1 MHSVVTVE
9 CHSAALDRAVTYT
22 ALVPQAG
29 TPPFAVLY
37 QLHGASDDHRA
48 WLEKSNLLRLRRRAA
63 ARGGDAV
70 GREQLHVGAVG
81 EAGRR
86 RHPGGTSSARFACG
100 PGRAAIG
107 GLSMGG
113 YGAIRLGLL
122 YPHRYA
128 SIFAHSSRLAESADD
143 HDVGVVAERL
153 ERATMPALAFDCG
166 VDDHLIDDSRRFH
179 ARLDALGVPHQYR
192 EHPGA
197 HTWEYWDEH
206 VREALAWHV
215 RVLGL

>member
-1 MHSVVTVE
+1 M
-9 CHSAALDRAVTYT
+9 
-22 ALVPQAG
+22 
-29 TPPFAVLY
+29 VL
-37 QLHGASDDHRA
+37 
-48 WLEKSNLLRLRRRAA
+48 
-63 ARGGDAV
+63 
-70 GREQLHVGAVG
+70 
-81 EAGRR
+81 
-86 RHPGGTSSARFACG
+86 
-100 PGRAAIG
+100 
-107 GLSMGG
+107 
-113 YGAIRLGLL
+113 
-122 YPHRYA
+122 

-143 HDVGVVAERL
+143 HDVGVVAQRMERV
-153 ERATMPALAFDCG
+153 TMPALAFDCG

>member
-9 CHSAALDRAVTYT
+9 CHSAALDRVVTYT
-22 ALVPQAG
+22 ALVPQSG

-48 WLEKSNLLRLRRRAA
+48 WLYKSNLLRYVDGLPLLVVMPS
-63 ARGGDAV
+63 GENSYYV
-70 GREQLHVGAVG
+70 GPWEKLVVDDIPAHVERTFRV
-81 EAGRR
+81 R
-86 RHPGGTSSARFACG
+86 

-128 SIFAHSSRLAESADD
+128 SIFAHSSRLPESADD
-143 HDVGVVAERL
+143 RDVGVVAERVD
-153 ERATMPALAFDCG
+153 RAQLPALAFDCG

-179 ARLDALGVPHQYR
+179 VRLDALGLPHQYR

-206 VREALAWHV
+206 VREAIAWHV